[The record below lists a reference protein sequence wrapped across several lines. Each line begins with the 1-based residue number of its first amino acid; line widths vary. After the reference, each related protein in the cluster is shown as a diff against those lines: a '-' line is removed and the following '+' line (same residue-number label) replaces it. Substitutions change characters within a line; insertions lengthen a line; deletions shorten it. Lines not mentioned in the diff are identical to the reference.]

1 LLAKLPNLLL
11 FGGGVVLKIN
21 DEMIGA
27 IGAAGAPRGR
37 SRREPRKS
45 RARKNSRPPAMK
57 ARRFGFAEGGIGES
71 AARP

>member
-11 FGGGVVLKIN
+11 FGGGVVIKIN

-27 IGAAGAPRGR
+27 IRAAGAPGGDLH
-37 SRREPRKS
+37 ENCA
-45 RARKNSRPPAMK
+45 RARLEKKFAPACNQGPSLRF
-57 ARRFGFAEGGIGES
+57 RRGSIGES